1 MDIQTKM
8 SHKIFDNEL
17 VTIRKNKVT
26 LTLNIPVYIGMCI
39 LELSKVLMYE
49 FNYDYIKNK
58 YGNNSRLLLTEV
70 DSLMYEI
77 KSEDV
82 FEDFSND
89 KEMFGF
95 SNYSTKSKYYDN
107 SHKVVS
113 KMKNETAG
121 VAIEEFVELKLK
133 MYLYLVNDNSEHKKA
148 KGVNRN
154 VVATISHN
162 EYKDVLLNKKC
173 LRHSM
178 NRIQSKDHKI
188 GTYEINKISLSCFD
202 DKIYIQNN
210 GYNGLAHGY

>member
-26 LTLNIPVYIGMCI
+26 LTLNIPAYTGMCI

-107 SHKVVS
+107 SYKVVS

-154 VVATISHN
+154 AVTAISHN
-162 EYKDVLLNKKC
+162 EYKDVLLNKKY
-173 LRHSM
+173 LKHSM
-178 NRIQSKDHKI
+178 NRIQSKDHEI

>member
-1 MDIQTKM
+1 M

-26 LTLNIPVYIGMCI
+26 LTLNIPAYIGMCI

-95 SNYSTKSKYYDN
+95 CNYSTKSKYYDN